1 MLWLSGS
8 LKLLLRAAHWKPT
21 ARAVSALSPRNLK
34 QLQHTACSLSVDLV
48 SPLGIYLQQVQ
59 ASLQRQLLLL
69 CHALSSGLR
78 LQQTSWKQLTRLV
91 FFLSPHQSTH
101 KQHTASECTAKLTF
115 DQLRKIS
122 QAQIAQQKTD
132 FRQPFT
138 LGKITQP
145 HISQQKPTFAWPI
158 TRSKKNT
165 A

>member
-8 LKLLLRAAHWKPT
+8 LKLNGNP
-21 ARAVSALSPRNLK
+21 
-34 QLQHTACSLSVDLV
+34 LSVLCQPFLPETSNKCSTQYVLCPHLV

-158 TRSKKNT
+158 TRSKKT
-165 A
+165 QP